1 MTTRNKPRR
10 IASRA
15 DLVKALVP
23 YARPDTLEGLMRFGL
38 DYYLF
43 LLGSAIALL
52 ATNPLVR
59 ILGGILAGMK
69 MSSLYAVAHDCA
81 HNVLVP
87 SKRLNKVLGSI
98 AYLTGF
104 YNYRLRLYDHL
115 LKHHPMVNGP
125 QPDAYR
131 PMSLA
136 QFRAMPRWRQLWE
149 RFIRSANPLAWC
161 AYAMAARLMKSE
173 TFPKKGMP
181 ADVRRGAWGYAALM
195 FGYVGMLLAIVA
207 VVSGFEPGAFA
218 VNALFM
224 LGVPFLAFQANQAI
238 VVYLQHTD
246 PRIPWFAPGDERHL
260 QHGAEQLSVHV
271 AMPRWISSFFHHMFC
286 HAAHHVC
293 PSVPCYRL
301 YDAQARLDELLK
313 DESVVIPFRIGA
325 LLDVFA
331 RCKLYDYEHHRWL
344 DFEGNATSPQLVPR
358 THAPMPPLRPA
369 AAVAP
374 LPIPAEA

>member
-1 MTTRNKPRR
+1 MTTLSRAHAR
-10 IASRA
+10 IHSRA
-15 DLVKALVP
+15 DLVQALLPFAKA
-23 YARPDTLEGLMRFGL
+23 DTLQGVLRFAC

-43 LLGSAIALL
+43 LLGTAIALL
-52 ATNPLVR
+52 ATHPLLRV
-59 ILGGILAGMK
+59 LGGILAGMK

-87 SKRLNKVLGSI
+87 SKRLNKLLGSI

-115 LKHHPMVNGP
+115 MKHHPMVNGP

-131 PMSLA
+131 PLSLA
-136 QFRAMPRWRQLWE
+136 QYRALPAWRRAWE
-149 RFIRSANPLAWC
+149 RFVRSANPLGWC

-173 TFPKKGMP
+173 TFPKKNMP
-181 ADVRRGAWGYAALM
+181 ASVRRGAWAYAALM
-195 FGYVGMLLAIVA
+195 FAYVGMLLWIVA
-207 VVSGFEPGAFA
+207 AFSDYEAAAFA
-218 VNALFM
+218 VNAFFM

-246 PRIPWFAPGDERHL
+246 PRIPWFAEGDARHL
-260 QHGAEQLSVHV
+260 EHGAEQLSVHV
-271 AMPRWISSFFHHMFC
+271 AMPRWLSSIFHHMFC

-301 YDAQARLDELLK
+301 YDAQRKLDAMLQG
-313 DESVVIPFRIGA
+313 ESVVIALRPGA

-331 RCKLYDYEHHRWL
+331 RCKLYDYDNHRWM

-358 THAPMPPLRPA
+358 TGAAMPALAKPGRLLPA
-369 AAVAP
+369 LAS
-374 LPIPAEA
+374 